1 MNREDIF
8 KKIKLI
14 INEISGKD
22 EIYFDS
28 FLSSDNQ
35 GLDMSS
41 MDIVHLIVNV
51 EEEFDIIIDFDVL
64 FVTVG
69 DIVNEVEKLIKSDGM

>member
-8 KKIKLI
+8 EKIRLI

-51 EEEFDIIIDFDVL
+51 EEEFDIIVDFDVL